1 MITAIIIGIIGSAL
15 GFIAFAMGF
24 VIGLALGVS
33 AGSII
38 DAVNRKK
45 GAQNEQEKYGQFI

>member
-15 GFIAFAMGF
+15 DFVAFAMGF

-33 AGSII
+33 AGRII

-45 GAQNEQEKYGQFI
+45 GAQNEQEKY

>member
-1 MITAIIIGIIGSAL
+1 MFILPLFRNTAL
-15 GFIAFAMGF
+15 GFVAFAMGF
-24 VIGLALGVS
+24 VIGLALCVS

-45 GAQNEQEKYGQFI
+45 GAQNEQEKY